1 MLLVFPVAALVKF
14 LTNPLGLYIHI
25 PFCEKKCN
33 YCDFYSAF
41 YNKDTLSVYLS
52 ALKGEISKWGGQ
64 LHRPIDTIYI
74 GGGTPSLLGEE
85 IISLLD
91 CIRQNFSI
99 LPDAEITAEANPS
112 SSGEFLSFAKTAGV
126 NRLSIGVQSGCNE
139 TLKILGRTHTAN
151 DAVNTVANARQ
162 LGFDNISVDL
172 MIALPQSNLQTL
184 KNDIEFML
192 SMSPEHI
199 SSYILKIEQNTVFAK
214 KYDIL
219 NLPDDDAAAEQY
231 LYMCKAFEKSGYNH
245 YEISNFAKGTHIS
258 RHNTK
263 YWVGEDYLGIGPAAH
278 SCLDGKRFY
287 YPRDLGGFIK
297 NPQTISDGESGDK
310 AERLMLGLRLSK
322 GVDLHQ
328 IYGEIPEDIKKK
340 INLLEN
346 AGYIKANLPYI
357 SLTDSGMLISN
368 SIIAE
373 LIGDYL

>member
-1 MLLVFPVAALVKF
+1 MLLVFLVAALVKF

-25 PFCEKKCN
+25 PFCERKCN

-139 TLKILGRTHTAN
+139 TLKILGRTHTAA
-151 DAVNTVANARQ
+151 DALNTVVNARE

-172 MIALPQSNLQTL
+172 MIALPDSNLQTL
-184 KNDIEFML
+184 KHDIDFML

-214 KYDIL
+214 KYNAL
-219 NLPDDDAAAEQY
+219 NLPDDDASAEQY
-231 LYMCKAFEKSGYNH
+231 LYMCEAFEKNGYNH
-245 YEISNFAKGTHIS
+245 YEISNFAKGDKIS
-258 RHNTK
+258 RHNMK
-263 YWVGEDYLGIGPAAH
+263 YWICKDYLGIGPSAH

-287 YPRDLGGFIK
+287 YPRDLRSFIK
-297 NPQTISDGESGDK
+297 NPQNLPDGESGGK
-310 AERLMLGLRLSK
+310 EEKLMLGLRLSQ
-322 GVDLHQ
+322 GVNLEK
-328 IYGEIPEDIKKK
+328 IYGEIPEDIKEK
-340 INLLEN
+340 INLLQK
-346 AGYIKANLPYI
+346 AGYVKANLPHI
-357 SLTDSGMLISN
+357 SLTNSGMLISN
-368 SIIAE
+368 SIITE
-373 LIGDYL
+373 LLE